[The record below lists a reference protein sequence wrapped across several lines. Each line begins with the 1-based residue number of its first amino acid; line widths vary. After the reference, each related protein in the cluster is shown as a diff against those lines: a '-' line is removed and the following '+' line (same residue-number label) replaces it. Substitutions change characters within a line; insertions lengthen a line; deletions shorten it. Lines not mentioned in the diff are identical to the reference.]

1 MSALSHRRLTSLL
14 TCSSTRFDGRTIRV
28 DKASERTGGGG
39 GFGGSRGTFKNLL
52 ERTTGTDTVQGGFS
66 GRGRGGYGGGYGQG
80 GYESQGGYNGGGGY
94 QQGGGKMV
102 LIILISATRILNSTY
117 RLWRLQRLAW
127 HYYWRLP
134 G

>member
-1 MSALSHRRLTSLL
+1 MASAAALVAAEASVEVVAASAALVV
-14 TCSSTRFDGRTIRV
+14 CSKI
-28 DKASERTGGGG
+28 
-39 GFGGSRGTFKNLL
+39 LL